1 MIAQGQAFG
10 VFHLQQVVLNSDPEM
25 PQVNP
30 SLVLLQLAESVAEHM
45 ALALANI
52 RLRETLSNQSTRD
65 PLTGLFNRR
74 FMESSLNRELLR
86 AERKERSLGLI
97 LLDVD
102 HFKQFNDQH
111 GHSAGDVLLREL
123 GSALQRATRGD
134 DVACRYGGEEFL
146 LILPET
152 TLEITR
158 QRAQQIRE
166 GVKKISVRHEGR
178 ELGGITLSLG
188 VAAYPQHAQ
197 QPAALLDAA
206 DRALYK
212 AKSAG
217 RDCVETA

>member
-1 MIAQGQAFG
+1 
-10 VFHLQQVVLNSDPEM
+10 
-25 PQVNP
+25 
-30 SLVLLQLAESVAEHM
+30 
-45 ALALANI
+45 
-52 RLRETLSNQSTRD
+52 
-65 PLTGLFNRR
+65 
-74 FMESSLNRELLR
+74 MESSLSRELMR

-111 GHSAGDVLLREL
+111 GHSAGDSLLREL
-123 GSALQRATRGD
+123 GSTLQRATRGD

-146 LILPET
+146 VILPEAS
-152 TLEITR
+152 LEITR

-166 GVKKISVRHEGR
+166 GVKKISIRHEGR
-178 ELGGITLSLG
+178 ELGGITVSLG

-197 QPAALLDAA
+197 QPTALLDAA

-217 RDCVETA
+217 RDCVESA